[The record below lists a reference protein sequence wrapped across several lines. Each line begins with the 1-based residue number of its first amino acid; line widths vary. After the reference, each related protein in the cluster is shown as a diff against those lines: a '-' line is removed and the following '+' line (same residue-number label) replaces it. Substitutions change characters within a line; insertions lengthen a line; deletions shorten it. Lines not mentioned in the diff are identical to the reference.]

1 MRYIILFF
9 FPLTLFAETI
19 TTNNLITNGNFENG
33 NSNGWTTS
41 GEVVVLNDCCGSNY
55 DLEFGLQGSIEQ
67 NFDLV
72 GDNITQTMLNNGI
85 TLNSSVLMQNGEC
98 AVAGCWGGQGGID
111 TFTIRLQIKDADNN
125 VLATTTQE
133 RQVATGINGENFTD
147 SVSYTESGSNIGNIF
162 ISGSDTNGVAGG
174 LGAGNVDNVIVT
186 MTYDDTVLSATQSQ
200 QLTTTFQEI
209 EELIEKTEEII
220 PESIEELFIE
230 EVFFELV
237 QAPELEFEIFEELII
252 EEIAEEEINTGI
264 VNVFFEPITTE
275 EIQMSELPSIE
286 TIEEIPLEEFY
297 EERPSLSEQTE
308 LTELSE
314 TEVGETIEETN
325 VSGGES
331 ESIVGTEET
340 TTGQEETTTTVAESG
355 ESIQEEEPSTN
366 NTGESEEE
374 ITVAETETEESNTSS
389 GRGESSDESETSS
402 TGEQS
407 EDRETE
413 TQTAEEDIDTN
424 NESTDTNIQNIS
436 VEKIRQKVESVIKEV
451 DKQLVVTNLIVA
463 KSMQSNINID
473 NYALTNNDIFDNQL
487 VLDGGEYLDSLIYND
502 NRNIYQQ
509 SQVMYNDDYS
519 KYQKDIDD
527 AVANTIRAKEHL
539 RRIRGY

>member
-19 TTNNLITNGNFENG
+19 TTNNFITNGNFENG

-209 EELIEKTEEII
+209 EELIEITEEII

-237 QAPELEFEIFEELII
+237 QAPELEFEIFE
-252 EEIAEEEINTGI
+252 
-264 VNVFFEPITTE
+264 
-275 EIQMSELPSIE
+275 
-286 TIEEIPLEEFY
+286 
-297 EERPSLSEQTE
+297 
-308 LTELSE
+308 
-314 TEVGETIEETN
+314 
-325 VSGGES
+325 
-331 ESIVGTEET
+331 
-340 TTGQEETTTTVAESG
+340 
-355 ESIQEEEPSTN
+355 
-366 NTGESEEE
+366 
-374 ITVAETETEESNTSS
+374 
-389 GRGESSDESETSS
+389 
-402 TGEQS
+402 
-407 EDRETE
+407 
-413 TQTAEEDIDTN
+413 
-424 NESTDTNIQNIS
+424 
-436 VEKIRQKVESVIKEV
+436 
-451 DKQLVVTNLIVA
+451 
-463 KSMQSNINID
+463 
-473 NYALTNNDIFDNQL
+473 
-487 VLDGGEYLDSLIYND
+487 
-502 NRNIYQQ
+502 
-509 SQVMYNDDYS
+509 
-519 KYQKDIDD
+519 
-527 AVANTIRAKEHL
+527 
-539 RRIRGY
+539 